1 MAPPDFTCYDL
12 APQIMYLK
20 LTILY
25 NELVLHTH
33 LFQNNNAQLLSDT
46 ISQIHPLC
54 RTEGVV

>member
-12 APQIMYLK
+12 GPQIMYLK

-33 LFQNNNAQLLSDT
+33 LFQNDNAQF
-46 ISQIHPLC
+46 I
-54 RTEGVV
+54 E